1 MPSHR
6 AITVGASLAR
16 LRNAISLCCLAV
28 GLSLATQLGVWSML
42 TFTEIRW
49 TVEGSESDETPL
61 IVGSDAVV
69 GDDQSTTPLDPAQA
83 IRAVASTDTGER
95 TVSVED
101 VEAAHEA
108 RRTLSAYDTTL
119 SFAVH
124 CAKGVG
130 TAGIIAMLPLV
141 MLGVLVG
148 AGAAARGSERLVG
161 AFNLTVVLALLVMP
175 LGGALS
181 LPWDDGA
188 LSSYEHMTASVDA
201 YLSGPVSALGPFV
214 FYARYLLLPGACLVG
229 VVLAYLRFA
238 SSVEQAII
246 QGDALR
252 VDPDI
257 EDEASGVIV
266 AAKGSRT
273 ANALNRLAEEEHVRN
288 QPQPAAAPV
297 PPRPPRPTAP
307 ERSVPTA
314 APKPEMPRRII

>member
-6 AITVGASLAR
+6 SITVGASLAR
-16 LRNAISLCCLAV
+16 LRNAIMLCCLAV

-42 TFTEIRW
+42 TFTDIRW
-49 TVEGSESDETPL
+49 TTEGAAADETPL
-61 IVGSDAVV
+61 IVGSDVMG
-69 GDDQSTTPLDPAQA
+69 GDGASDTPLDPAQA

-101 VEAAHEA
+101 VEAARDA
-108 RRTLSAYDTTL
+108 RRTLGPYDSTL
-119 SFAVH
+119 NFAVH

-130 TAGIIAMLPLV
+130 TAGIIAMLPLM

-148 AGAAARGSERLVG
+148 AGAAARGCERLVG
-161 AFNLTVVLALLVMP
+161 AFNLTIVLALLVMP

-188 LSSYEHMTASVDA
+188 LTSYEHMTASVDA
-201 YLSGPVSALGPFV
+201 YLSGPVSAMGPFI

-229 VVLAYLRFA
+229 VVLAYLRLA
-238 SSVEQAII
+238 SGVEQAII

-266 AAKGSRT
+266 TAKGGRT
-273 ANALNRLAEEEHVRN
+273 ANALNRLAEEEQARN
-288 QPQPAAAPV
+288 RPVAAPV
-297 PPRPPRPTAP
+297 PPRPPRPAAP
-307 ERSVPTA
+307 ERPAV